1 MPKQIRPHQER
12 REKGKFAT
20 ITRTAAGEDEGDE
33 EWRGGLFWKSSHCWR
48 GMGGISSIRQSLKN

>member
-20 ITRTAAGEDEGDE
+20 ISRTAAGEDEGDE
-33 EWRGGLFWKSSHCWR
+33 
-48 GMGGISSIRQSLKN
+48 

>member
-1 MPKQIRPHQER
+1 MPKQISPHQER

-33 EWRGGLFWKSSHCWR
+33 
-48 GMGGISSIRQSLKN
+48 